1 MRSMMERC
9 ADLSKMK
16 NHDIETWML
25 TTNYRNPPEVVDLLN
40 RLFYRDTLS
49 PGRPA
54 NDNIEHPFFPAIC
67 WIDHENPECTKAE
80 KDLERTKSCWNVGEM
95 KIVFDLYK
103 TLKSTGKNNVV
114 IITLYSSQMQK
125 LKAMFVESSMEAD
138 ANDVITVDSSQG
150 SEADVVILSS
160 VRSNPHGSIGFADN
174 PNRLNVALS
183 RAKYHLIIV
192 GNRNT
197 FTWTDK
203 GGNDPKSV
211 MWSQLIDFLAD
222 KDSIHSLRDK
232 KELQPEDF
240 NSLIKG
246 NQYVHGQGYDDKLPG
261 ELSSLLRLCWGS
273 RCENPPRAMIK
284 LGDVSTGG

>member
-1 MRSMMERC
+1 MGGLAKKDVEKFKLGGRVDMVIIDEAAQVKEDAMGMIAFLEPECSVVLVGDHKQLRPFSNFRFNSERGEAKGMRSMMERC

-25 TTNYRNPPEVVDLLN
+25 TANYRNPPEVVDLLN

-54 NDNIEHPFFPAIC
+54 NDNIEHPIFPAIC

-103 TLKSTGKNNVV
+103 TLKSTGKKNVV

-125 LKAMFVESSMEAD
+125 LKEMFVESSMEAD
-138 ANDVITVDSSQG
+138 ANDIITVDSSQG

-174 PNRLNVALS
+174 PNRLNVAL
-183 RAKYHLIIV
+183 
-192 GNRNT
+192 
-197 FTWTDK
+197 
-203 GGNDPKSV
+203 
-211 MWSQLIDFLAD
+211 
-222 KDSIHSLRDK
+222 
-232 KELQPEDF
+232 
-240 NSLIKG
+240 
-246 NQYVHGQGYDDKLPG
+246 
-261 ELSSLLRLCWGS
+261 
-273 RCENPPRAMIK
+273 
-284 LGDVSTGG
+284 